1 VSTPIGYALIIT
13 TTTLGIGWALEE
25 RPFAHRFEQA
35 RILATALAFA
45 LLPEW
50 FGSELSGGW
59 RVALAGA
66 VLASL
71 AWLPPG
77 RQPARPSP

>member
-1 VSTPIGYALIIT
+1 MLGIGYALVIT
-13 TTTLGIGWALEE
+13 ATTLGIGWALEE
-25 RPFAHRFEQA
+25 RPFAHRFEQV

-50 FGSELSGGW
+50 FGSELPAGL
-59 RVALAGA
+59 RAALVGA

-77 RQPARPSP
+77 RRPPQAAQ